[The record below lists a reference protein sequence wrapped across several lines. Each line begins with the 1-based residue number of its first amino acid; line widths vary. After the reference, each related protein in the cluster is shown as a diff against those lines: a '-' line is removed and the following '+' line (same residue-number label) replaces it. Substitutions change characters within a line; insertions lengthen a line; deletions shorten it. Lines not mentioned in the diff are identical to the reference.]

1 MPKETLTTIA
11 HNEGKVILPF
21 KEEQFHSFIHGLL
34 GRPQTIDKSFAKS
47 FALRRD
53 DVAHLHA
60 LITQRVSQ
68 QNRSHFIGLNARIFF
83 SDDSSVTFSSIEELN
98 TYNEVKPV
106 RVTRLFLSWSF
117 LVTFADREAPEK
129 QQIDVTF
136 GGDATIDDDTSV
148 VVVRGGFPRMHLMRG
163 NISFTIAHSARSWGT
178 DIENM
183 LTGYVES
190 LARTESKLAR
200 FLQRWE
206 SHLSVGTSILFF
218 AAALVTIFL
227 SCVRTAEHLR
237 SRLSDALKEVP
248 AANDIQWI
256 KKHIEIMTDLQI
268 SEKLVSKDIQM
279 LLYGLVSLV
288 LAVIAGIM
296 ISSLIPSRIGGFIL
310 YSRKSEEAYQTLLD
324 EEKHSLRNVIFAF
337 VGAVFI
343 GVISNYV
350 YAWLTHP

>member
-1 MPKETLTTIA
+1 M
-11 HNEGKVILPF
+11 ILPF

-47 FALRRD
+47 FALSRN

-68 QNRSHFIGLNARIFF
+68 QNSSHFIGLSARLFF
-83 SDDSSVTFSSIEELN
+83 SDDSSVTFASIEELN
-98 TYNEVKPV
+98 AYNEIKPV

-117 LVTFADREAPEK
+117 LVTFADRESPEK

-136 GGDATIDDDTSV
+136 GGDENFDIDASV
-148 VVVRGGFPRMHLMRG
+148 VVVKGGFNRMHLMRG
-163 NISFTIAHSARSWGT
+163 NISFSIAHSARSWGT

-206 SHLSVGTSILFF
+206 DYLSVGTSILFF
-218 AAALVTIFL
+218 VAALATIVV
-227 SCVRTAEHLR
+227 SCLRTAEHLR
-237 SRLSDALKEVP
+237 ARLAAALKEVP
-248 AANDIQWI
+248 AANDLQWI

-279 LLYGLVSLV
+279 LIYGLVSLV
-288 LAVIAGIM
+288 LAITAGVI
-296 ISSLIPSRIGGFIL
+296 ISNLIPSRIGGFVL

-324 EEKHSLRNVIFAF
+324 EEKNSLRNVIFAF
-337 VGAVFI
+337 VGAVSI